1 MPVRMYQFMA
11 LLYGGPY
18 TSLRPSLIAAI
29 DNWGLITLEMLR
41 KDTQKPLDPN
51 TVVRLHPCEQ
61 DHFGDLTM
69 VLEAS
74 GASDVLQ
81 DQV

>member
-1 MPVRMYQFMA
+1 MR
-11 LLYGGPY
+11 PY
-18 TSLRPSLIAAI
+18 AAM
-29 DNWGLITLEMLR
+29 DNQGFITLEMLGE
-41 KDTQKPLDPN
+41 DTQKPLDSN
-51 TVVRLHPCEQ
+51 SVVRLHPCEQ

-69 VLEAS
+69 ALEAS